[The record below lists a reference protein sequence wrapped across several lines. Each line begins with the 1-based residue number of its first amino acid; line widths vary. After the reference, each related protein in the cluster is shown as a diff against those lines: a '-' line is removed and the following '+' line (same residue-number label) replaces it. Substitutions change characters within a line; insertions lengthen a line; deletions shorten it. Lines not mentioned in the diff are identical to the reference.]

1 MREGVSIQDHI
12 DTFNKIILD
21 LEGVENVKISD
32 EDKAFF
38 LLSSLPKPY
47 EGFVD
52 TMLYGRTSLTLEDAK
67 ASLCSKE
74 IQRNEN
80 DESNGEGLV
89 ARKEKKKDQKEKKK
103 KESQERSRDA
113 AVASDDSTDKGYQSA
128 DLLIASKG
136 DLEDNG
142 GIRVTKGGTI
152 VMRGEKKNGL
162 YMLIGSSAP
171 ANAVMTVESDV
182 DKTNLWHLRLAH
194 MSMKRLQELKKQ
206 GLLCGDKMGSLDFC
220 ENCVFGKAHRAKFP
234 KGMHRSEHVL
244 DYVHTDLWGPAQV
257 VEKFKVWKTLVENQ
271 SGRKLKALRT
281 DNGLEFCNREFET
294 FCQKHGIL
302 RHQIVRFTPQQNG
315 LAERM
320 NRTIV
325 DKTRGMLINSKLP
338 RCFWA
343 EAVSTT
349 CYLVN
354 RSPSAAIDFK
364 TPKEIWFGRLPK
376 FENLRIFGCP
386 AYVHINQGE
395 LNAKALKGFFVGYP
409 DGVKG
414 YRVWCGEQRKCIISK
429 DVVFHEVALLKDN
442 AASNADILANNDSEQ
457 SAESPKLKVEFSGHE
472 RLASDSEDM
481 VHTEDQD
488 TESPTLQQTDLQDY
502 QLARDRERRQT
513 RAPDRLSYADLI
525 AFALVS
531 ADEIAIEEPESYFEA
546 ISGKD
551 CDKWLAA
558 MQEEMDSL
566 QRNKTWTLVPNP
578 GNRKLISCKWIF
590 KKNEGIPEVE
600 PFGYKAR
607 LVARG
612 IILARVALLD
622 MELEQIDVK
631 TAFLHGNLE
640 EHLLMKQPEGFE
652 HKGKEDHVYLLHKSL
667 YGLKQSSRQWYRRF
681 DEFMLNNGYH
691 RSKFD
696 NCVYYSGLDQG
707 GAIYL
712 LLYVD
717 DMLIA
722 SKHKSEVEK
731 LKNLLKGE
739 FEMKDLRSAKMIL
752 GMEIFRNRAAG
763 TLFLSQEKYI
773 KKVLERGSSTCGLL
787 YGNSRSGVSEIV
799 GYVDSDFAGDLD
811 KRKSILGYMFML
823 NMCILIKNPVFHER
837 TKHIDVKLQFSREEA
852 AKGTI
857 SMSKIHIDMNPADA
871 LTKVLPTIKFEFCVN
886 LMGVLPNSN

>member
-1 MREGVSIQDHI
+1 MFDGVIRIIHGVRHAPKLKRNLISLGMLDNSKYS
-12 DTFNKIILD
+12 FN
-21 LEGVENVKISD
+21 S
-32 EDKAFF
+32 
-38 LLSSLPKPY
+38 
-47 EGFVD
+47 
-52 TMLYGRTSLTLEDAK
+52 
-67 ASLCSKE
+67 
-74 IQRNEN
+74 
-80 DESNGEGLV
+80 
-89 ARKEKKKDQKEKKK
+89 
-103 KESQERSRDA
+103 
-113 AVASDDSTDKGYQSA
+113 
-128 DLLIASKG
+128 
-136 DLEDNG
+136 DNG
-142 GIRVTKGGTI
+142 GIRVAKGGTM

-162 YMLIGSSAP
+162 YVLIGSSVP
-171 ANAVMTVESDV
+171 TNAVMTAESDI
-182 DKTNLWHLRLAH
+182 DKTKLWHLRLAH
-194 MSMKRLQELKKQ
+194 MSMKGLQELEKQ
-206 GLLCGDKMGSLDFC
+206 GLLYGDKMGSLDFC

-234 KGMHRSEHVL
+234 KGVHRSKHVL
-244 DYVHTDLWGPAQV
+244 DYVHTDLWGPAQLSSLLGGKYFMTLIDDHLRKV
-257 VEKFKVWKTLVENQ
+257 WLYILKTKDQFVEKFKVWKALVENQ

-302 RHQIVRFTPQQNG
+302 RHKTVRFTPQQNG
-315 LAERM
+315 LTERM

-354 RSPSAAIDFK
+354 RSPSAAIDYK

-590 KKNEGIPEVE
+590 KKKEGILEVE
-600 PFGYKAR
+600 PSRYKAR

-612 IILARVALLD
+612 YAQREGIDFTEILS
-622 MELEQIDVK
+622 
-631 TAFLHGNLE
+631 
-640 EHLLMKQPEGFE
+640 
-652 HKGKEDHVYLLHKSL
+652 HV
-667 YGLKQSSRQWYRRF
+667 
-681 DEFMLNNGYH
+681 
-691 RSKFD
+691 
-696 NCVYYSGLDQG
+696 V
-707 GAIYL
+707 
-712 LLYVD
+712 
-717 DMLIA
+717 
-722 SKHKSEVEK
+722 
-731 LKNLLKGE
+731 
-739 FEMKDLRSAKMIL
+739 
-752 GMEIFRNRAAG
+752 
-763 TLFLSQEKYI
+763 
-773 KKVLERGSSTCGLL
+773 
-787 YGNSRSGVSEIV
+787 
-799 GYVDSDFAGDLD
+799 
-811 KRKSILGYMFML
+811 
-823 NMCILIKNPVFHER
+823 
-837 TKHIDVKLQFSREEA
+837 KHISIE
-852 AKGTI
+852 
-857 SMSKIHIDMNPADA
+857 SS
-871 LTKVLPTIKFEFCVN
+871 
-886 LMGVLPNSN
+886 